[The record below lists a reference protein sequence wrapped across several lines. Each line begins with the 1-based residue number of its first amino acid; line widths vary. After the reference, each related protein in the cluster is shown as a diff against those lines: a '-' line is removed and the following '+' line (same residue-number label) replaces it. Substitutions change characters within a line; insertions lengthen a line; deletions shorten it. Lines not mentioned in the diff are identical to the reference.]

1 VRRTILLAAM
11 VAMPTVAG
19 AQSSQFGI
27 RGLGIPTR
35 PISAR
40 AAATGGSFALFEAES
55 GTNPAAI
62 TGAPA
67 LQATFNVLPNTRTST
82 NPAGEGSANT
92 VRFPYT
98 AIMNRIK
105 NSNVYISAGVGT
117 YADRDYSV
125 TSTDTVILDGE
136 PVGYDD
142 QLTSKGGV
150 ADIRLAAGYRPSPK
164 WAVGLG
170 VHFITGSSRM
180 ELRRD
185 FTDSTLSGIFQRSEI
200 SYDAIGISAGSV
212 FRLTPKLLLAGTF
225 RVDGTADVDRDSI
238 DAFKVDLPWSVS
250 AGAQYTLSRRGT
262 LAVTGEYT
270 SWSVANDDLLA
281 VGGIGAA
288 DTWRLSAGAEL
299 VTSSATPAKF
309 PLRLGVRAGSLPF
322 PLTPDVQATEFG
334 ASAGTGLRVA
344 KGRGSLD
351 LSLERVWRSD
361 DADFSETA
369 WIFGFT
375 VTVRP

>member
-1 VRRTILLAAM
+1 MRRTILVAAM
-11 VAMPTVAG
+11 VAMPTLA
-19 AQSSQFGI
+19 ASQSSQFGI

-55 GTNPAAI
+55 GVNPAAI
-62 TGAPA
+62 TGAQS

-82 NPAGEGSANT
+82 NPGGEGSANT

-98 AIMNRIK
+98 AIVNRIK
-105 NSNVYISAGVGT
+105 NTNVYISAGVGT
-117 YADRDYSV
+117 YADRDYSIS
-125 TSTDTVILDGE
+125 TSDTTVINGE

-142 QLTSKGGV
+142 KLTSKGGV
-150 ADIRLAAGYRPSPK
+150 ADIRLAAGYRPSPI
-164 WAVGLG
+164 WAMGLG
-170 VHFITGSSRM
+170 LHFITGSSRM

-185 FTDSTLSGIFQRSEI
+185 FSDSTFSAVSQRSEI
-200 SYDAIGISAGSV
+200 SYNAIGISVGTV
-212 FRLTPKLLLAGTF
+212 YRRTPKLLLAGTL
-225 RVDGTADVDRDSI
+225 RVNGQADVDRDSI

-250 AGAQYTLSRRGT
+250 VGAQYTLSRRAT
-262 LAVTGEYT
+262 LAVLGEFDG
-270 SWSVANDDLLA
+270 WSAANDDLVA
-281 VGGIGAA
+281 VGGVGAE
-288 DTWRLSAGAEL
+288 DTWRAAAGAEV
-299 VTSSATPAKF
+299 VTSESTPTKF

-322 PLTPDVQATEFG
+322 PLSPGVQASEFG
-334 ASAGTGLRVA
+334 VSTGTGLRIA

-369 WIFGFT
+369 WILGVA

>member
-1 VRRTILLAAM
+1 MRRTILLAAM
-11 VAMPTVAG
+11 VAIPTLAA

-62 TGAPA
+62 TGAQS
-67 LQATFNVLPNTRTST
+67 LQATFNALPNTRTST
-82 NPAGEGSANT
+82 NPGGEGSANT
-92 VRFPYT
+92 VRFPYA

-105 NSNVYISAGVGT
+105 NTNVFISAGVGT
-117 YADRDYSV
+117 FADRDYSV
-125 TSTDTVILDGE
+125 TTSDTVVVDGE

-142 QLTSKGGV
+142 KLTSKGGV
-150 ADIRLAAGYRPSPK
+150 ADIRLAAGYRPSAK
-164 WAVGLG
+164 WAVGFG
-170 VHFITGSSRM
+170 FHFITGSSRM
-180 ELRRD
+180 ELRRN
-185 FTDSTLSGIFQRSEI
+185 FSDSTFSALSQRSEI
-200 SYDAIGISAGSV
+200 SYNAIGVSAGSV
-212 FRLTPKLLLAGTF
+212 YRLTPKLLLAGTF
-225 RVDGTADVDRDSI
+225 RVNGQADVDRDSTN
-238 DAFKVDLPWSVS
+238 AFKVALPWSVS
-250 AGAQYTLSRRGT
+250 VGAQYALSRRAT
-262 LAVTGEYT
+262 FAVLGEFTG
-270 SWSVANDDLLA
+270 WSASNDDLLA
-281 VGGIGAA
+281 VGGVGAE
-288 DTWRLSAGAEL
+288 DTWRAAAGAEL
-299 VTSSATPAKF
+299 VTSESAPAKF

-322 PLTPDVQATEFG
+322 LLSPGVQPTEVG
-334 ASAGTGLRVA
+334 VSTGTGLRIA

-369 WIFGFT
+369 WILGIA